1 VYNGA
6 ATLRQLIDRLE
17 PVLAAQAREYEVVL
31 VNDGSEDSS
40 WAVIEEIAS
49 GNSWVRGICLM
60 RNFGQH
66 NAVLC
71 GIRAARYDVVVTL
84 DDDLQHPPE
93 EIPRLL
99 DKLAEG
105 YDVVYG
111 IPRRLPHSPWRN
123 LASRLTK
130 WSLARAM
137 GVRNIRD
144 INAFRAL
151 RTDLRRAF
159 AGYQS
164 PHLLLDVLLSW
175 GTQKFATVDVDQ
187 APRAVGRSNYT
198 LAKLFNQSMLV
209 LTGFSTAPLRLA
221 TWVGFA
227 FTLFGA
233 AVLVYVIARYAVEGD
248 TLPGFP
254 FLASLIAIFSGA
266 QLFSLGIMGEY
277 LGRVFNRTLEQ
288 PVYVIDREV
297 QFEAA
302 EAGASAVTT
311 NR

>member
-1 VYNGA
+1 MAAIPGNGWSK
-6 ATLRQLIDRLE
+6 RDCR
-17 PVLAAQAREYEVVL
+17 R
-31 VNDGSEDSS
+31 
-40 WAVIEEIAS
+40 AS
-49 GNSWVRGICLM
+49 GARW
-60 RNFGQH
+60 
-66 NAVLC
+66 AC

-93 EIPRLL
+93 ELPKLL
-99 DKLAEG
+99 DKLDEG
-105 YDVVYG
+105 NDVVYG

-123 LASRLTK
+123 LTSRFTK

-164 PHLLLDVLLSW
+164 PQLLLDVLLSW
-175 GTQKFATVDVDQ
+175 GTQKFATVEVEQ
-187 APRAVGRSNYT
+187 APRTVGRSNYT

-221 TWVGFA
+221 SWVGFA
-227 FTLFGA
+227 FTLFGLG
-233 AVLVYVIARYAVEGD
+233 VLAYVIARYMIEGD

-254 FLASLIAIFSGA
+254 FLASLIAIFAGA

-277 LGRVFNRTLEQ
+277 LARMFNRTLEQ
-288 PVYVIDREV
+288 PVYVIEREV
-297 QFEAA
+297 QYVDEATNA
-302 EAGASAVTT
+302 DAVP